1 MVDFK
6 MPSLGADMVEG
17 TLSAWVV
24 KVGDHVKR
32 GDLICEVE
40 TNKGSID
47 VEVWNDGVITELLV
61 EPGTKVP
68 VGQTIATLAEGDSV
82 EPSPAPIEAPTPAV
96 MPAPEP
102 PSVQVPSVAPAPT
115 AAPKPATTA
124 AAPAPRVDGD
134 RPIASPAAR
143 RRATEL
149 GVTLGGIRGTG
160 VDGAITLDDVNA
172 HKNAPEA
179 HRRVSPVA
187 RKIATQHGLDVE
199 KIEGHGAHGA
209 VVQADVE
216 AALQPPKSD
225 PNAKMREAIAA
236 AMAKSK
242 REIPHYYLQE
252 SIPMENALKWLE
264 TFNAERSA
272 TQRIL
277 PAVLLIKA
285 VSLAAQDFP
294 QMNGFFVD
302 GAHRPSP
309 AIHAGFVIS
318 LRTGGLVAPAI
329 HDAETKDLPTLMSDL
344 RDLVAR
350 SRSGK
355 LRASEVTDSTLTITS
370 LGDLGV
376 ETVFGIIYP
385 PQVAIVG
392 FGQVSDRVVA
402 DHGIVGIRPMI
413 SVTWSG
419 DHRVSDGITGA
430 KFLNRIKE
438 LLQTPENL

>member
-68 VGQTIATLAEGDSV
+68 VGQTIATLAEGEAAPTI
-82 EPSPAPIEAPTPAV
+82 EPSPTPKPAPSPIPPEATTH
-96 MPAPEP
+96 APEP
-102 PSVQVPSVAPAPT
+102 PVPRTPQPVPTPSVASPAP
-115 AAPKPATTA
+115 AGG
-124 AAPAPRVDGD
+124 RVTS
-134 RPIASPAAR
+134 SPAAR
-143 RRATEL
+143 RRAAEL
-149 GVTLGGIRGTG
+149 GIHLESIHGTG
-160 VDGAITLDDVNA
+160 VDGAVTLDDVNA
-172 HKNAPEA
+172 HTATPEA

-187 RKIATQHGLDVE
+187 RKIAAEHGLDLE
-199 KIEGHGAHGA
+199 TIEGHGAHGA

-216 AALQPPKSD
+216 AAIQAPKPD

-252 SIPMENALKWLE
+252 SISMENALKWLE
-264 TFNAERSA
+264 KFNAERSA

-285 VSLAAQDFP
+285 VSIAAKDFP
-294 QMNGFFVD
+294 QMNGFFVN
-302 GAHRPSP
+302 GAHQPSP
-309 AIHAGFVIS
+309 AIHTGFVIS

-350 SRSGK
+350 SRTGK

-402 DHGIVGIRPMI
+402 DHGMVGIRPMM
-413 SVTWSG
+413 TATLSG